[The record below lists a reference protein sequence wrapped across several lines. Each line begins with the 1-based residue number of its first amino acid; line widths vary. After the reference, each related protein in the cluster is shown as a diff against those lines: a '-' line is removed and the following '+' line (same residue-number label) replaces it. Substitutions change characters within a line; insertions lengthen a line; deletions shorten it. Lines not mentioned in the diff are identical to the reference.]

1 MGESLAIQQIGMAQT
16 QEEPVRHPVVR
27 SSSVTLAVGRSVEVW
42 RCRAVGG
49 RGVVLWWWWKNRM
62 SKNSFFGLASE
73 FSRNEN
79 QNYEHMAIS
88 KI

>member
-1 MGESLAIQQIGMAQT
+1 MNQ
-16 QEEPVRHPVVR
+16 
-27 SSSVTLAVGRSVEVW
+27 
-42 RCRAVGG
+42 
-49 RGVVLWWWWKNRM
+49 
-62 SKNSFFGLASE
+62 NSFFGLASE